1 LQWLIIVWK
10 VWFMNLTTNPLKSQ
24 KKVADD
30 FTENDP
36 LKPRFV
42 AGAMGPTNR
51 TASLSPDVNRPEYR
65 AVTFNELRIAYKQ
78 QVEALI
84 DGGVDGIVA
93 KKTLPNIYW
102 FQIFFQYIHCSFLL
116 LLFLDLS
123 LL

>member
-1 LQWLIIVWK
+1 
-10 VWFMNLTTNPLKSQ
+10 MNLTTNPLKSQ